1 MSCVVVHMPEFPDGK
16 STMLILARR
25 LLGAWNECKDI
36 GKQFMPSIGDY
47 GRGCIIDIPADMSIY
62 QHKPLLPTSCLSSPS
77 LDIRSNPRLPQ
88 CRP

>member
-1 MSCVVVHMPEFPDGK
+1 MSCVVVHMPEFPGGK
-16 STMLILARR
+16 IDNAN
-25 LLGAWNECKDI
+25 LGPTNAKISGN
-36 GKQFMPSIGDY
+36 QFMPSTGDY
-47 GRGCIIDIPADMSIY
+47 GRGRTIDIPVDMSIY